1 MDFERD
7 NLKVRDRYTPV
18 IRIIFDDLNE
28 LELVKGNIDKILA
41 NLDEDEYLYQ
51 SYKEMREYIEFY
63 VREEDKWH
71 DNRPSLTVFVDK
83 MIPFISLTMVTL
95 PIMAG
100 VIKLTKRVDSDTEEH

>member
-41 NLDEDEYLYQ
+41 NLDEDENLYQ

-95 PIMAG
+95 PIMAD